1 MIKIAFVAAFAA
13 IAGYGVYANQKTD
26 VMSDLALANI
36 EALADGGEGSG
47 DCYGCAY
54 TICLI
59 NKYKSRN
66 SMKKILILFVVLFS
80 LISVERLHTVEDT
93 EQICE
98 LLLKNVDAMASGAE
112 IIIGPFCIQTDRT
125 CFVDYDGFF
134 VRGYRQY
141 F

>member
-1 MIKIAFVAAFAA
+1 MFFYCLLNTLENYFFGGRFVLYE
-13 IAGYGVYANQKTD
+13 ISLRLK
-26 VMSDLALANI
+26 S
-36 EALADGGEGSG
+36 GEH
-47 DCYGCAY
+47 
-54 TICLI
+54 
-59 NKYKSRN
+59 
-66 SMKKILILFVVLFS
+66 FVLRII
-80 LISVERLHTVEDT
+80 ISVERLHTVEDT

>member
-1 MIKIAFVAAFAA
+1 
-13 IAGYGVYANQKTD
+13 
-26 VMSDLALANI
+26 
-36 EALADGGEGSG
+36 
-47 DCYGCAY
+47 
-54 TICLI
+54 
-59 NKYKSRN
+59 
-66 SMKKILILFVVLFS
+66 MKKILILFVVLFS

-98 LLLKNVDAMASGAE
+98 LLLKNGDAMASGAE

>member
-1 MIKIAFVAAFAA
+1 
-13 IAGYGVYANQKTD
+13 
-26 VMSDLALANI
+26 
-36 EALADGGEGSG
+36 
-47 DCYGCAY
+47 
-54 TICLI
+54 
-59 NKYKSRN
+59 
-66 SMKKILILFVVLFS
+66 MKKILILFVVLFS

-134 VRGYRQY
+134 VMVIKCWEKPVTYQCRSRVVVRR
-141 F
+141 

>member
-1 MIKIAFVAAFAA
+1 
-13 IAGYGVYANQKTD
+13 
-26 VMSDLALANI
+26 
-36 EALADGGEGSG
+36 
-47 DCYGCAY
+47 
-54 TICLI
+54 
-59 NKYKSRN
+59 
-66 SMKKILILFVVLFS
+66 MKKILILFVVLFS

-98 LLLKNVDAMASGAE
+98 LLLKNASGAE

>member
-1 MIKIAFVAAFAA
+1 
-13 IAGYGVYANQKTD
+13 
-26 VMSDLALANI
+26 
-36 EALADGGEGSG
+36 
-47 DCYGCAY
+47 
-54 TICLI
+54 
-59 NKYKSRN
+59 
-66 SMKKILILFVVLFS
+66 MKKILILFVVLFS

-112 IIIGPFCIQTDRT
+112 IIIGPFCIRT

>member
-1 MIKIAFVAAFAA
+1 
-13 IAGYGVYANQKTD
+13 
-26 VMSDLALANI
+26 
-36 EALADGGEGSG
+36 
-47 DCYGCAY
+47 
-54 TICLI
+54 
-59 NKYKSRN
+59 
-66 SMKKILILFVVLFS
+66 MKKILILFVVLFS

-134 VRGYRQY
+134 VRGPDFITFLRHHIAHNDNQRVT
-141 F
+141 

>member
-1 MIKIAFVAAFAA
+1 MCIR
-13 IAGYGVYANQKTD
+13 D
-26 VMSDLALANI
+26 
-36 EALADGGEGSG
+36 
-47 DCYGCAY
+47 
-54 TICLI
+54 
-59 NKYKSRN
+59 R
-66 SMKKILILFVVLFS
+66 
-80 LISVERLHTVEDT
+80 
-93 EQICE
+93 QICA